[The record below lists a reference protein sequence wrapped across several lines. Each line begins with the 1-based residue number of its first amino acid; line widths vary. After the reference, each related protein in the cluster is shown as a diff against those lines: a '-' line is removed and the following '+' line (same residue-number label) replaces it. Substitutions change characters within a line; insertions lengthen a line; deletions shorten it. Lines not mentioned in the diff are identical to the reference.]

1 MRLIAD
7 IPSDATASELQPVKD
22 ALHNMGLR
30 LSLQPNGDLLAYRI
44 GQCATPEHIN
54 HKRPTG
60 WPPRVSR

>member
-30 LSLQPNGDLLAYRI
+30 LSL
-44 GQCATPEHIN
+44 
-54 HKRPTG
+54 
-60 WPPRVSR
+60 